1 MPVEPK
7 PSDPP
12 LWRFLFMLATDRP
25 WFVTVW
31 LALPLA
37 AIVLIT
43 ITAGPII
50 AATLT
55 GAALTGTALV
65 KRRRRPASRN
75 ARR

>member
-1 MPVEPK
+1 MPVERT
-7 PSDPP
+7 DPP

-50 AATLT
+50 APTLT

-65 KRRRRPASRN
+65 KRRRRSATSRN